1 MGKYMV
7 VRKAES
13 CVVIE
18 ADSAEEAL
26 ELAADMPTHEFVHR
40 VSDYWDEID
49 PDYGDAV
56 GGSYEVVRFRSDGT
70 QEVIKTGVSL
80 KDAQEWCSRDDTR
93 GEGWFDGYREEV

>member
-1 MGKYMV
+1 MAKYMV

-26 ELAADMPTHEFVHR
+26 ELAADMPTHEFDD
-40 VSDYWDEID
+40 SDYWDEID
-49 PDYGDAV
+49 PDYGAAA
-56 GGSYEVVRFRSDGT
+56 GGSYEVVRFSSDGT

-80 KDAQEWCSRDDTR
+80 KYAQEWCSRDDTR
-93 GEGWFDGYREEV
+93 GDDWFDGYREEG